1 MGQSKNML
9 IEINEYQENGLTHEL
24 NLFLEPKKDI
34 EKYPIENKCIL
45 NLKKG
50 ELLELASKVVEDV
63 NDGLIDGVD
72 VLIMAKKLELFF
84 DALKAG
90 VKGNVQL
97 PQSNDY
103 KKHGAVLNEQ
113 IMGVRYDYSVCGHEE
128 YNQLSA
134 NITPAKDRMK
144 KIEDMIKKAVDG
156 LIIDKETGEEIKVNK
171 PLKTGTNTIV
181 VKILE

>member
-1 MGQSKNML
+1 MS
-9 IEINEYQENGLTHEL
+9 TEL
-24 NLFLEPKKDI
+24 NLFLETKQDI
-34 EKYPIENKCIL
+34 EKYPIENKGIL
-45 NLKKG
+45 ILKKG

-90 VKGNVQL
+90 VKGNVSL

-113 IMGVRYDYSVCGHEE
+113 IMGIRYDYSVCGHEE
-128 YNQLSA
+128 YNNLSSQ
-134 NITPAKDRMK
+134 IIPAKDRMK
-144 KIEDMIKKAVDG
+144 KIEDQIKKAVDG
-156 LIIDKETGEEIKVNK
+156 IIIDKETGEEIKINK
-171 PLKTGTNTIV
+171 PFRTGTNTIV

>member
-1 MGQSKNML
+1 MTQ
-9 IEINEYQENGLTHEL
+9 EL
-24 NLFLEPKKDI
+24 NLFLEPKNEI
-34 EKYPIENKCIL
+34 EKYPIENKAIL

-90 VKGNVQL
+90 IKGNVVL
-97 PQSNDY
+97 PQSTDY

-113 IMGVRYDYSVCGHEE
+113 VMGIRYDYSVCGHEE
-128 YNQLSA
+128 YNELSSK
-134 NITPAKDRMK
+134 IIPAKERMK
-144 KIEDMIKKAVDG
+144 KIEDQIKKAVDG

-181 VKILE
+181 VKIIE

>member
-1 MGQSKNML
+1 MN
-9 IEINEYQENGLTHEL
+9 TEL
-24 NLFLEPKKDI
+24 NLFLEPKQEI
-34 EKYPIENKCIL
+34 EKYQIENKGIL
-45 NLKKG
+45 SLKKG
-50 ELLELASKVVEDV
+50 EILELASKIVEDV

-97 PQSNDY
+97 PQSKDY

-113 IMGVRYDYSVCGHEE
+113 VMGVRYDFSVCGHEE
-128 YNQLSA
+128 YNYIASQI
-134 NITPAKDRMK
+134 NPAKERMK
-144 KIEDMIKKAVDG
+144 KIEDQIKKAVDG
-156 LIIDKETGEEIKVNK
+156 LIIDKDSGEEIKVNK